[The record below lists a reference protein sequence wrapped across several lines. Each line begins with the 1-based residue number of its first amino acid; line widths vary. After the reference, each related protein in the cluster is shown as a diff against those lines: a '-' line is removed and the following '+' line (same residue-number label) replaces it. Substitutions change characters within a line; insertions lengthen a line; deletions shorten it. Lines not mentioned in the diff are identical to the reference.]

1 MVAEVDRSWLEL
13 AVDQLTVADRVGPG
27 ASTEQL
33 VRDDDHVANQ
43 MSYDQRTALRAFIVA
58 LHEGSTHRAGFM
70 KIELFRDG
78 GVFRA
83 VMIAELEIA
92 DFAVRS
98 RFAPYFAVLRV
109 MFTDLRLEYLHG
121 VLTLSFSYEQR

>member
-1 MVAEVDRSWLEL
+1 
-13 AVDQLTVADRVGPG
+13 
-27 ASTEQL
+27 
-33 VRDDDHVANQ
+33 VRDDDHVAGH
-43 MSYDQRTALRAFIVA
+43 MSYDQRTALRAFLVA
-58 LHEGSTHRAGFM
+58 LYEGSARRDGFV

-78 GVFRA
+78 SVFRA
-83 VMIAELEIA
+83 VVVADLEIA